1 MSEDFSV
8 YIHLFDAQGNAVG
21 QWDAYPGNGL
31 YPTRL
36 WQTNEIVVDRY
47 RVPVSLD
54 ARGPGVARVEVGL
67 YRKSTLQNLVARD
80 PQGRVITPTIARFK
94 TTGASSVVVQNPVE
108 FKFGDEI
115 ELRGYALTREGEN
128 LRVQLFWC
136 ALKTPREDYT
146 VFAHLVDAQGK
157 LVAQQD
163 NEPQRGAYPT
173 SFWDTGE
180 MVGDEYVLPTPRGE
194 EHLEVGLY
202 RARAG
207 TRLSASGAGD
217 ARTRAV
223 NDYVRIE
230 NPAVVAP

>member
-1 MSEDFSV
+1 V
-8 YIHLFDAQGNAVG
+8 
-21 QWDAYPGNGL
+21 
-31 YPTRL
+31 
-36 WQTNEIVVDRY
+36 
-47 RVPVSLD
+47 
-54 ARGPGVARVEVGL
+54 
-67 YRKSTLQNLVARD
+67 
-80 PQGRVITPTIARFK
+80 
-94 TTGASSVVVQNPVE
+94 SSVVVQNPVE

-115 ELRGYALTREGEN
+115 ELRGYVLTREGEN